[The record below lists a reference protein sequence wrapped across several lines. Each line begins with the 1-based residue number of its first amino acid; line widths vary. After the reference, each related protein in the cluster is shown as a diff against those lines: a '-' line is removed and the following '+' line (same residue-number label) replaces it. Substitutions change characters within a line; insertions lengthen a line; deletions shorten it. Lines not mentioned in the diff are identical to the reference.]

1 MKISIQIIVDYENGA
16 PAMTKSITEFKRKDL
31 SVDTLGLTLEE
42 SKLLLKD
49 IQFEFV
55 QQQVS
60 QYIYLITHYLRLRLS
75 DIVNH

>member
-1 MKISIQIIVDYENGA
+1 
-16 PAMTKSITEFKRKDL
+16 MTKSITEFKRKDL

-60 QYIYLITHYLRLRLS
+60 
-75 DIVNH
+75 